1 MSGNTHPWGFDETVL
16 PHLDATYNLARWLL
30 RNEHDAQDAVQ
41 EGCLR
46 AFRFFP
52 SFGGGDAR
60 AWLMAIV
67 RNVCYSQLRVNRPLR
82 EAAEFDE
89 DITPP
94 DSETP
99 NPEDV
104 LLQRNNGDLVRKALD
119 ELPVRFR
126 EVVVLRELEG
136 MSYKEIADITGL
148 PTGTVMSR
156 LSRARGRLRQTLTD
170 RLRESGARTS
180 GRVVTESAHAS
191 TSTSLRAWA

>member
-1 MSGNTHPWGFDETVL
+1 MSGNAHPWGFDETVL
-16 PHLDATYNLARWLL
+16 PHLDAAYNLARWLL

-52 SFGGGDAR
+52 TFCGGDGR
-60 AWLMAIV
+60 AWFMTIV
-67 RNVCYSQLRVNRPLR
+67 RNACYSQLRVKRPLR
-82 EAAEFDE
+82 EAAAFDE

-104 LLQRNNGDLVRKALD
+104 LLQRDRGDLVRKALD

-136 MSYKEIADITGL
+136 MSYEEIADITGL

-156 LSRARGRLRQTLTD
+156 LSRARARLRQTLTD
-170 RLRESGARTS
+170 RQSESGARTP
-180 GRVVTESAHAS
+180 GRVFAANAQAS